1 VFWNIIRLHQKS
13 ITIFVIILTLL
24 LSASA
29 GMVYSKSKV
38 DVELDKSFFSE
49 LANMNPVARQFRLE
63 AMRDK
68 VILARGFVESFEQDT
83 RYRRKYRI
91 VVIDNESEIINVRFY
106 IYTNEKDFGEVLQKG
121 DIFEFTGQFVIET
134 PINSKMDAF
143 IFDVLLEDG
152 ALVVQ

>member
-1 VFWNIIRLHQKS
+1 MM
-13 ITIFVIILTLL
+13 FVIILIVFF
-24 LSASA
+24 AVSA

-38 DVELDKSFFSE
+38 DVKLDKSFFSE
-49 LANMNPVARQFRLE
+49 LAKMNPVARQLRLE
-63 AMRDK
+63 SLRDK
-68 VILARGFVESFEQDT
+68 VILAKGFVESFEQYT

-91 VVIDNESEIINVRFY
+91 VLIDDESEIINVRFY
-106 IYTNEKDFGEVLQKG
+106 IYTDEKDFGEILQKG